1 MASLDN
7 ILYSRNFNHCF
18 SPLRAPRVNVWKDAA
33 SRVIAMAVY
42 FATVSVFVFA
52 LGGWLN

>member
-1 MASLDN
+1 MASLET
-7 ILYSRNFNHCF
+7 ISFHANFNRCF
-18 SPLRAPRVNVWKDAA
+18 SRRTRRVNVWKDAA